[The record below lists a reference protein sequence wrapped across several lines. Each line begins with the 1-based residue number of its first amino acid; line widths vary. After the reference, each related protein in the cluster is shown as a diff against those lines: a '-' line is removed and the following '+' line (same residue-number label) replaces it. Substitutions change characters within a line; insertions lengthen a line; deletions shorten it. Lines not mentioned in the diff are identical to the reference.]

1 MWERGQGRL
10 DFALNAQLTAQLG
23 LVDHLSPVFVT
34 LTSYLQ
40 HCVASR
46 TAQRAKLRTMN
57 LVYVEAA
64 APAQDVAK
72 HSLIWRTLG
81 LPPATSGRY

>member
-1 MWERGQGRL
+1 MERGQGRF

-34 LTSYLQ
+34 RTSYLQ
-40 HCVASR
+40 HYMASR

-64 APAQDVAK
+64 APAQDIAK
-72 HSLIWRTLG
+72 HSLI
-81 LPPATSGRY
+81 